1 MAYALLRSSLQWL
14 SLQSGE
20 AFNKEGLALS
30 REYDKTHYRKLREKI
45 LSINNACYYCGQEAN
60 TIDHLIPISK
70 GGISSEDN
78 CVPCCHR
85 CNSGKRDRIAPGS
98 FLRRSSS

>member
-1 MAYALLRSSLQWL
+1 M
-14 SLQSGE
+14 
-20 AFNKEGLALS
+20 S
-30 REYDKTHYRKLREKI
+30 REYDKTHYKKLREKI
-45 LSINNACYYCGQEAN
+45 LSMDNACYYCGQEAN

-98 FLRRSSS
+98 FLMELEMIIVQKILNYGWEQLDMVKEPQI

>member
-1 MAYALLRSSLQWL
+1 
-14 SLQSGE
+14 
-20 AFNKEGLALS
+20 LS
-30 REYDKTHYRKLREKI
+30 REYDKTHYKKLREKI
-45 LSINNACYYCGQEAN
+45 LAMDNACYYCGQEAN

-78 CVPCCHR
+78 MIAACHR

-98 FLRRSSS
+98 FLRGAGKPTTPIGIFIPGTGSTKRHYA